1 MSNFHYIHK
10 LVNLQ
15 DFIITDL
22 QFSDDST
29 NVFVELPTKP
39 HLCPRCNNSTSYIHD
54 YRIQKTKDIPIYKT
68 PCFIFYRKRRYF
80 CPHCLKKFYED
91 NHFVERYLH
100 MSSRLN
106 MWVVNSLMPTH
117 SMASIASDLHVSA
130 GTIARI
136 LSKLN
141 FSHISSLPN
150 VLSIDEFKGDTTY
163 GKYQCIITNPC
174 KRKTLDIVPSRN
186 ELAL

>member
-1 MSNFHYIHK
+1 
-10 LVNLQ
+10 
-15 DFIITDL
+15 
-22 QFSDDST
+22 
-29 NVFVELPTKP
+29 
-39 HLCPRCNNSTSYIHD
+39 
-54 YRIQKTKDIPIYKT
+54 
-68 PCFIFYRKRRYF
+68 
-80 CPHCLKKFYED
+80 
-91 NHFVERYLH
+91 

-136 LSKLN
+136 LSELN

-174 KRKTLDIVPSRN
+174 KRKTLDILPSRN

>member
-54 YRIQKTKDIPIYKT
+54 YRIQKIKDIPIYKA

-100 MSSRLN
+100 MSNRLN
-106 MWVVNSLMPTH
+106 MWVVNSLIPTH

-163 GKYQCIITNPC
+163 VSTNVLLLTPV
-174 KRKTLDIVPSRN
+174 KERPWISFL
-186 ELAL
+186 LAMN